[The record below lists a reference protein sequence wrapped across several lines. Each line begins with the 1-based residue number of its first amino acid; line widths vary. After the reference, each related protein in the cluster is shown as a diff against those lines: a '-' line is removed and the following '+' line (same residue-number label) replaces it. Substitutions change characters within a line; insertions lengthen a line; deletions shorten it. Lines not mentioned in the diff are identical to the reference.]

1 MIATDYTSDHS
12 GSCPCADCARDEAD
26 GLRRIAEAIAALP
39 EEILARIED
48 LLTDAI
54 WDAAHTAG
62 IDPDGITRDDAWR
75 ALGAVWAKRMSATRN
90 KDAA

>member
-12 GSCPCADCARDEAD
+12 GTCPCADCARDEAD

-75 ALGAVWAKRMSATRN
+75 ALSTVCARRLAATRN
-90 KDAA
+90 RDAA